1 MESRVAFTFCN
12 KCSHANGTVR
22 GQLQGQGVIFCQKRR
37 KVIDTWSHPSVREGV
52 DRAREGALFEYVGG
66 VREDS
71 QIRAEKAVVLQATQ
85 VNVHPATETLV
96 HSLLFVCVS
105 VYVVT

>member
-1 MESRVAFTFCN
+1 MSGAPGRHSRGRG
-12 KCSHANGTVR
+12 GTA
-22 GQLQGQGVIFCQKRR
+22 
-37 KVIDTWSHPSVREGV
+37 PSVREGV
-52 DRAREGALFEYVGG
+52 DRARESALFEYVGG

-96 HSLLFVCVS
+96 A
-105 VYVVT
+105 